1 MLLILRTEGRQ
12 KLIYKK
18 SCENI
23 CKTLISFNFKQHF
36 QHNFPRTLKEPI
48 LVITKTINDAFM
60 IPLFQRLMVYVK
72 VLNIH
77 ICFNKIKISLQK
89 RKPVV
94 FQLQTSIWY
103 SYLRSMKSCVA
114 HGANK
119 MGWSQS
125 PSWIGLIQF
134 PLENYGPNSFWF
146 IKKNVASVQRYA
158 MSCCCLWKMIILF
171 CRIIWSIF

>member
-77 ICFNKIKISLQK
+77 ICFNKIKN
-89 RKPVV
+89 
-94 FQLQTSIWY
+94 QLTKKKTSDV
-103 SYLRSMKSCVA
+103 STT
-114 HGANK
+114 NK
-119 MGWSQS
+119 H
-125 PSWIGLIQF
+125 LILI
-134 PLENYGPNSFWF
+134 P
-146 IKKNVASVQRYA
+146 
-158 MSCCCLWKMIILF
+158 
-171 CRIIWSIF
+171 

>member
-1 MLLILRTEGRQ
+1 MENWCNFIVPLQSNFNTVLIQEEEKKSIQIQLQRQ

-77 ICFNKIKISLQK
+77 ICFNKIKN
-89 RKPVV
+89 
-94 FQLQTSIWY
+94 QLTKKKTSDV
-103 SYLRSMKSCVA
+103 STT
-114 HGANK
+114 NK
-119 MGWSQS
+119 H
-125 PSWIGLIQF
+125 LI
-134 PLENYGPNSFWF
+134 L
-146 IKKNVASVQRYA
+146 IT
-158 MSCCCLWKMIILF
+158 
-171 CRIIWSIF
+171 